1 MAVNIDTV
9 YKTVLL
15 ILNKENRGYMTPDEF
30 NRTAIQVQLDIF
42 NAYFEDLN
50 QQLRVPDNDNEY
62 SDRQKNL
69 QEKIAIFEELGE
81 CNYIG
86 PYFNVPNVNSSSV
99 VESITAINNITQYT
113 LTQIDSDVLD
123 SGSVVVFIDG
133 SVQSSGT
140 WSIVGNTLSLSTL
153 PSAGQL
159 IVVQVFPFNFYK
171 LGTVIY
177 DDHREAQYVQ
187 ANELL
192 KIKLS
197 KLTEPTKEFPIYRYK
212 DFKIY
217 MYPETITDK
226 VTASYIRKPLDPRWN
241 FIPSTTTGQ
250 YLYNSASSVDFE
262 LHPTEQVNIM
272 TQILLYSG
280 IIIKDPQIIQVASQ
294 QAQSEKI
301 NEKS

>member
-30 NRTAIQVQLDIF
+30 NRTATQVQLDIF
-42 NAYFEDLN
+42 NNYFENLN
-50 QQLRVPDNDNEY
+50 QQLRIPDNDSEY

-69 QEKIAIFEELGE
+69 QEKIAIFEELGS
-81 CNYIG
+81 CDYIG
-86 PYFNVPNVNSSSV
+86 PYFNVPNVNTTAIT
-99 VESITAINNITQYT
+99 ENITAVTNITQYT
-113 LTQIDSDVLD
+113 LTQIDPETID
-123 SGSVVVFIDG
+123 SGSVFVFVNG

-140 WSIVGNTLSLSTL
+140 WSITGTTLSLFSL
-153 PSAGQL
+153 PAGGES
-159 IVVQVFPFNFYK
+159 IVVQVFPFSFYK

-177 DDHREAQYVQ
+177 DDHIEAQYVQ

-197 KLTEPTKEFPIYRYK
+197 KLTNPTKEYPIYRYK

-217 MYPETITDK
+217 MYPETIIDK
-226 VTASYIRKPLDPRWN
+226 VSASYIRRPLDPRWN
-241 FIPSTTTGQ
+241 FIPSPTTGQ
-250 YLYNSASSVDFE
+250 YIYNSATSVNFE
-262 LHPTEQVNIM
+262 LHPTEQVNII

-280 IIIKDPQIIQVASQ
+280 IIIKDPQIVQAAAQ
-294 QAQSEKI
+294 QAQAENI
-301 NEKS
+301 NSKS

>member
-30 NRTAIQVQLDIF
+30 NRTATQVQLDIF
-42 NAYFEDLN
+42 NNYFEGLN
-50 QQLRVPDNDNEY
+50 QQLRVPDNDSEY

-69 QEKIAIFEELGE
+69 QQKIAIFEELGE
-81 CNYIG
+81 CEYIG
-86 PYFNVPNVNSSSV
+86 PYFNVPNINTSSV
-99 VESITAINNITQYT
+99 VESITAISNITQYN
-113 LTQIDSDVLD
+113 LTQINPDILD

-140 WSIVGNTLSLSTL
+140 FSIIGTTLSLSTL
-153 PSAGQL
+153 PTGGQS
-159 IVVQVFPFNFYK
+159 IIVQVFPFNFYK

-177 DDHREAQYVQ
+177 DDHIEAQYVQ

-217 MYPETITDK
+217 MYPETIIDK
-226 VTASYIRKPLDPRWN
+226 ITASYIRKPLDPRWN

-262 LHPTEQVNIM
+262 LHPTEQVNII

-280 IIIKDPQIIQVASQ
+280 IIIKDPQIVQIASQ
-294 QAQSEKI
+294 QVQTENI
-301 NEKS
+301 NSKS

>member
-30 NRTAIQVQLDIF
+30 NRTATQVQLDIF
-42 NAYFEDLN
+42 NNYFEGLN
-50 QQLRVPDNDNEY
+50 QQLRVPDNDSEY

-81 CNYIG
+81 CEYIG
-86 PYFNVPNVNSSSV
+86 PYFNVPNVNTSSV
-99 VESITAINNITQYT
+99 VESITAISNITQYN
-113 LTQIDSDVLD
+113 LTQINPDILE

-140 WSIVGNTLSLSTL
+140 FSIIGTTLSLSTL
-153 PSAGQL
+153 PTGGQS
-159 IVVQVFPFNFYK
+159 IIVQVFPFNFYK

-177 DDHREAQYVQ
+177 DDHIEAQYVQ

-217 MYPETITDK
+217 MYPETIIDK
-226 VTASYIRKPLDPRWN
+226 ITASYIRKPLDPRWN
-241 FIPSTTTGQ
+241 FIPSDTTGQ

-262 LHPTEQVNIM
+262 LHPTEQVNII

-280 IIIKDPQIIQVASQ
+280 IIIKDPQIVQIAAQ
-294 QAQSEKI
+294 QAQTENI
-301 NEKS
+301 NSKS

>member
-30 NRTAIQVQLDIF
+30 NRTATQVQLDIF

-81 CNYIG
+81 CDYVG

-113 LTQIDSDVLD
+113 LTQIDPDILD
-123 SGSVVVFIDG
+123 SGLAVVFIDG

-140 WSIVGNTLSLSTL
+140 WSIVGTTLSLSSL
-153 PSAGQL
+153 PTAGQL
-159 IVVQVFPFNFYK
+159 IIVQVFPFNFYK

-177 DDHREAQYVQ
+177 DDHKEVQYVQ

-197 KLTEPTKEFPIYRYK
+197 KLTEPTKQYPIYRYK

-217 MYPETITDK
+217 LYPETIIDK
-226 VTASYIRKPLDPRWN
+226 ITASYIRRPLDPRWN
-241 FIPSTTTGQ
+241 FTPSVTTGQ
-250 YLYNSASSVDFE
+250 YIYNSTSSVDFE
-262 LHPTEQVNIM
+262 LHPTEQVNII

-280 IIIKDPQIIQVASQ
+280 IIIKDPQIVQIAAQ
-294 QAQSEKI
+294 QAQVETVNS
-301 NEKS
+301 KS

>member
-30 NRTAIQVQLDIF
+30 NRTAAQVQLDIF

-81 CNYIG
+81 CDYIG
-86 PYFNVPNVNSSSV
+86 PYFNVPNVSASSV
-99 VESITAINNITQYT
+99 IESIIAIGGITQYT
-113 LTQIDSDVLD
+113 LTQIDPELLD
-123 SGSVVVFIDG
+123 SGSAVVFIDG

-140 WSIVGNTLSLSTL
+140 WSIVGTTLSLSRL
-153 PSAGQL
+153 PSQGQR
-159 IVVQVFPFNFYK
+159 IVVQVFPFGFYK

-177 DDHREAQYVQ
+177 NNHREAQYVQ

-197 KLTEPTKEFPIYRYK
+197 KLTGPTKEYPIYRYK

-217 MYPETITDK
+217 MYPETIIDK
-226 VTASYIRKPLDPRWN
+226 VTASYIRRPLDPRWN
-241 FIPSTTTGQ
+241 FISSTITGQ
-250 YLYNSASSVDFE
+250 YIYNSTSSVDFE
-262 LHPTEQVNIM
+262 LHPTEQVNII

>member
-30 NRTAIQVQLDIF
+30 NRTATQVQLDIF
-42 NAYFEDLN
+42 NNYFEDLN
-50 QQLRVPDNDNEY
+50 QQLRVPDNDSEY
-62 SDRQKNL
+62 SDCQKNL
-69 QEKIAIFEELGE
+69 QQKIAIFEELGE
-81 CNYIG
+81 CDYIG
-86 PYFNVPNVNSSSV
+86 PYFNVPNVNTSSI

-113 LTQIDSDVLD
+113 LTQIDTDTLD

-140 WSIVGNTLSLSTL
+140 WSIVGTTLSLATL
-153 PSAGQL
+153 PTEGQL
-159 IVVQVFPFNFYK
+159 IIVQVFPFNFYK

-177 DDHREAQYVQ
+177 NDHIEAQYVQ

-192 KIKLS
+192 EIKLS
-197 KLTEPTKEFPIYRYK
+197 KLTEPTKAYPIYRYK

-217 MYPETITDK
+217 MYPETIIDK
-226 VTASYIRKPLDPRWN
+226 VTATYIRKPLDPRWN

-250 YLYNSASSVDFE
+250 YIYNSASSVDFE
-262 LHPTEQVNIM
+262 LHPTEQVSLI
-272 TQILLYSG
+272 TRILLYSG
-280 IIIKDPQIIQVASQ
+280 IVIKDPQIVQIAAQQV
-294 QAQSEKI
+294 QAENI
-301 NEKS
+301 NSKS

>member
-30 NRTAIQVQLDIF
+30 NRTATQVQLDIF

-50 QQLRVPDNDNEY
+50 QQLRIPDNDSEY

-69 QEKIAIFEELGE
+69 QEKIAIFEELSE
-81 CNYIG
+81 CDYIG
-86 PYFNVPNVNSSSV
+86 PYFNIPNINTSSV
-99 VESITAINNITQYT
+99 TESITSISNVTQYT
-113 LTQIDSDVLD
+113 LTQIDSDTLD
-123 SGSVVVFIDG
+123 SGLVLVFING
-133 SVQSSGT
+133 VLQNSST
-140 WSIVGNTLSLSTL
+140 WSIGGTTLFLSSL
-153 PSAGQL
+153 PPGGQS

-177 DDHREAQYVQ
+177 NDHKEVQYVQ

-197 KLTEPTKEFPIYRYK
+197 KLTGPTKEYPIYRYK

-217 MYPETITDK
+217 VYPETIVDK
-226 VTASYIRKPLDPRWN
+226 IKASYIRKPLDPRWN
-241 FIPSTTTGQ
+241 FTPSPTTGQ
-250 YLYNSASSVDFE
+250 FLYNSATSVNFE
-262 LHPTEQVNIM
+262 LHPTEQVNII

-280 IIIKDPQIIQVASQ
+280 IIIKDPQIVQVAAQ
-294 QAQSEKI
+294 QAQAEKI

>member
-30 NRTAIQVQLDIF
+30 NRTAVQVQLDIF
-42 NAYFEDLN
+42 NNYFEGLN
-50 QQLRVPDNDNEY
+50 QQLRVPDNDSEY

-69 QEKIAIFEELGE
+69 QQKIAIFEELGE
-81 CNYIG
+81 CEYIG
-86 PYFNVPNVNSSSV
+86 PYFNVPNVNTSSV
-99 VESITAINNITQYT
+99 VESITAISNITQYN
-113 LTQIDSDVLD
+113 LTQINPDILD

-140 WSIVGNTLSLSTL
+140 FSIIGTTLSLSTL
-153 PSAGQL
+153 PTGGQS
-159 IVVQVFPFNFYK
+159 IIVQVFPFNFYK

-177 DDHREAQYVQ
+177 DDHIEAQYVQ

-217 MYPETITDK
+217 MYPETIIDK
-226 VTASYIRKPLDPRWN
+226 ITASYIRKPLDPRWN

-262 LHPTEQVNIM
+262 LHPTEQVNII

-280 IIIKDPQIIQVASQ
+280 IIIKDPQIVQIAAQQVQ
-294 QAQSEKI
+294 TENI
-301 NEKS
+301 NSKS

>member
-30 NRTAIQVQLDIF
+30 NRTAAQVQLDIF

-81 CNYIG
+81 CDYIG
-86 PYFNVPNVNSSSV
+86 PYFNVPNTGTSSV
-99 VESITAINNITQYT
+99 VESITAITNVTQYT
-113 LTQIDSDVLD
+113 LTQINPETLD
-123 SGSVVVFIDG
+123 SGSAVVFIDG

-140 WSIVGNTLSLSTL
+140 WSIVGTTLSLSSLLTG
-153 PSAGQL
+153 GQS
-159 IVVQVFPFNFYK
+159 IVVQVFPFNLYK

-177 DDHREAQYVQ
+177 DDHKEVQYVQ

-197 KLTEPTKEFPIYRYK
+197 KLTEPTKEYPIYRYK

-217 MYPETITDK
+217 LYPETIIDK
-226 VTASYIRKPLDPRWN
+226 ITASYIRRPLDPRWN

-250 YLYNSASSVDFE
+250 FIYNSASSVDFE
-262 LHPTEQVNIM
+262 LHPTEQVNII

-280 IIIKDPQIIQVASQ
+280 IIIKDPQIVQIAAQ
-294 QAQSEKI
+294 QAQAEKI